1 MSRPRLPKL
10 RNPPKPPLRAGLPQI
25 CQILTGSIRSSAI
38 INSQGAAR
46 ESELTANSF
55 IYGLWRCDHDGN
67 KIKLV
72 RSQEQLDARPIKSI
86 DDRLIYGNRIFESDA
101 ETFVV
106 YDMENGEYFT
116 FELE

>member
-1 MSRPRLPKL
+1 MSRPKLPKL
-10 RNPPKPPLRAGLPQI
+10 RKPPQRAGLPPI
-25 CQILTGSIRSSAI
+25 CQILTGSIRFSAI
-38 INSQGAAR
+38 INSRGVAR
-46 ESELTANSF
+46 VSELTANSF
-55 IYGLWRCDHDGN
+55 IYGLWHCDHDGN

-101 ETFVV
+101 DTFVV